1 MMVLT
6 PLCVFLLNIIVW
18 SIGTKVT
25 KYCKSGEVSSKMN
38 TARLVNRISI
48 VTGMWLYLIYPSICE
63 VLLQSVNCFP
73 SLEQEGPFDIPVSR
87 LRVYPSIVCTDEDY
101 VFYTYAFYV
110 FIFIYVIFIPL
121 LALYIMCKNDG
132 VIY

>member
-1 MMVLT
+1 MKHFLDTVTIASNPLSSLIAFDCVEYYAPEQLKDHFFKQVLMMVFT
-6 PLCVFLLNIIVW
+6 PICVFLLNIIVW

-25 KYCKSGEVSSKMN
+25 KYCKSRQVSSKMN

-73 SLEQEGPFDIPVSR
+73 SLE
-87 LRVYPSIVCTDEDY
+87 
-101 VFYTYAFYV
+101 
-110 FIFIYVIFIPL
+110 
-121 LALYIMCKNDG
+121 
-132 VIY
+132 